1 MCVVRRDGKTG
12 SYAEFDVGRRR
23 EDVDL
28 ERVGELAAR
37 GALRYL
43 GPRKIPGGEMP
54 LVVGPLTIGGFLES
68 LACAACAEP
77 IQRGRSFLAE
87 KVGKRLAPQSGPGC
101 LTLEDD
107 GRFPAGLH
115 SSSRDG
121 EGVPRRPLLIT
132 ERGVFANMLHN
143 SYTAGKA
150 GVKST
155 GHGSQLGGTSPTNLR
170 PHVGTRP
177 AASMIADLKDGL
189 YIDSSMLS
197 PDPVTGEIS
206 ATVDWA
212 MKIESGELAF
222 PVTGIAVTGSMLDML
237 SSLEEISSD
246 YREEP
251 GCVLPTMLFGKI
263 RVVS

>member
-1 MCVVRRDGKTG
+1 MCVGRRDGKTG

-43 GPRKIPGGEMP
+43 GPRKIPGGRMP
-54 LVVGPLTIGGFLES
+54 LVMGPLTTGGFLES
-68 LACAACAEP
+68 LAHAACADP
-77 IQRGRSFLAE
+77 VQRGRSFLASR
-87 KVGKRLAPQSGPGC
+87 VGERVAPGL

-107 GRFPAGLH
+107 GRFPCGLH

-121 EGVPRRPLLIT
+121 EGSPRRPLLIV
-132 ERGVFANMLHN
+132 ERGVVAHVLHN

-170 PHVGTRP
+170 PRLGARP
-177 AASMIADLKDGL
+177 ASKIVADVKDGL
-189 YIDSSMLS
+189 YIGSSMLS
-197 PDPVTGEIS
+197 PHPVTGEIS

-212 MKIESGELAF
+212 MKIERGELAF
-222 PVTGIAVTGSMLDML
+222 PVTGIAVSGKVLGMLDA
-237 SSLEEISSD
+237 LEEVSSD
-246 YREEP
+246 CREEP
-251 GCVLPTMLFGKI
+251 GTIMPTI
-263 RVVS
+263 RFRKVMGAGTA